1 MSEEKFDSTP
11 NIISKYILKLIFEQL
26 QKNKLL
32 RIIRYNK
39 KLQKILN
46 IDINNYKREYCK
58 IEIEI
63 IPIENTYGKFINI
76 PYKDEEYYHIYF
88 VNSNKDVKG
97 NYLEKNEKV
106 KKIKIIIDY

>member
-1 MSEEKFDSTP
+1 MSEEKFDSIS
-11 NIISKYILKLIFEQL
+11 NIKSKYILKLIFGLL

-46 IDINNYKREYCK
+46 IDINNYKKECFK

-76 PYKDEEYYHIYF
+76 NP
-88 VNSNKDVKG
+88 
-97 NYLEKNEKV
+97 
-106 KKIKIIIDY
+106 